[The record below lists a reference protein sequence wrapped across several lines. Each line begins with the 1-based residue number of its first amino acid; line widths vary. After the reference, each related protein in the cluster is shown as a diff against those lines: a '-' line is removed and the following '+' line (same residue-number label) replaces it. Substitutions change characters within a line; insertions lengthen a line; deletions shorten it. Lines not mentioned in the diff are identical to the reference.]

1 MEASTPFASPRR
13 APVQGKRKASP
24 IPIRPR
30 EARGI
35 TEKTQWGPWGAL
47 RAQVRRTKCGAALW
61 AGSGRGI
68 AGGFDKGDAGVVGG
82 GVRKEKRKD
91 ESEDEAG
98 SMDSIGSVGA
108 FGWRSFSGTGH
119 GLAG

>member
-1 MEASTPFASPRR
+1 MDTEGSQLNAGGRWESNKSKLRHVGGASCRILA
-13 APVQGKRKASP
+13 QGKRKASP

-30 EARGI
+30 KARGI

-47 RAQVRRTKCGAALW
+47 RAQVRRTKCGAALR

-82 GVRKEKRKD
+82 WETEGEAKE
-91 ESEDEAG
+91 
-98 SMDSIGSVGA
+98 
-108 FGWRSFSGTGH
+108 
-119 GLAG
+119 